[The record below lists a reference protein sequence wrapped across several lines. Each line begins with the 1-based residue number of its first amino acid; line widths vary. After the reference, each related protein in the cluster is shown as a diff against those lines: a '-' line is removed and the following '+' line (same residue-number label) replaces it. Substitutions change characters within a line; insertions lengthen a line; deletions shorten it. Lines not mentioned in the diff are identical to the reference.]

1 VALLMLLIQDTEGIL
16 LELDP
21 PTLIESI
28 SKESISKDS
37 VEGFKYR

>member
-1 VALLMLLIQDTEGIL
+1 MLLIQDTEGIL

-37 VEGFKYR
+37 VEGFEYR

>member
-16 LELDP
+16 LELDL
-21 PTLIESI
+21 PTLI
-28 SKESISKDS
+28 ESISKDS